1 MENKELLFKQLVNA
15 NFGYLGSDYGFHP
28 SGGNEYEVVY
38 VNGSVQVVVS
48 WDANR
53 SYQLDIR
60 ISHTDCETSN
70 ASDPI
75 ELGELL
81 TLTDS
86 TRALEDTF
94 FQASREGA
102 LAGTIL
108 RMSQL
113 LDAHGSI
120 LLQGGVEEFRRLATQ
135 REHRRRKWRSELAT
149 NQVLAKINRA
159 WQAKDF
165 TNVVKLCTEIESTLP
180 PIQKRRLAYAMSKVR
195 EEKQSP

>member
-1 MENKELLFKQLVNA
+1 MENKALLFKQLVNA
-15 NFGYLGSDYGFHP
+15 NFDYLDSVYGFRSSEGHK
-28 SGGNEYEVVY
+28 YAVVY
-38 VNGSVQVVVS
+38 VNGPVQVIVC

-75 ELGELL
+75 ELGELI
-81 TLTDS
+81 TLADS

-94 FQASREGA
+94 FQASREEA

-113 LDAHGSI
+113 LNEHGSI

-149 NQVLAKINRA
+149 NQVLVKVNRA

-165 TNVVKLCTEIESTLP
+165 TNVVKLCMEIESTLT
-180 PIQKRRLAYAMSKVR
+180 PIQKKRLDYAMKKVR
-195 EEKQSP
+195 EEKSP